1 MQAAEFFFVP
11 GSRKLIE
18 YILCTKLHEDI
29 CKYQFE
35 KGNEVLF
42 TSALL

>member
-11 GSRKLIE
+11 GSCKLIE

-29 CKYQFE
+29 CEY
-35 KGNEVLF
+35 
-42 TSALL
+42 